1 MENEIERRRY
11 GFSNSK
17 NTNQTIAQ
25 LLRNF
30 FYQVA
35 GDTSYQIAASH
46 GGVVTV
52 NGSN

>member
-1 MENEIERRRY
+1 MKLKE
-11 GFSNSK
+11 GDMVSVTVK

-35 GDTSYQIAASH
+35 GDDSHQIAASH

-52 NGSN
+52 NASND